1 MKTKFD
7 WKGYWSPTPK
17 LFRQI
22 GDTLFTVFGGS
33 GVIAGFSDNGTYA
46 SVFFILAMVGKIL
59 TNFFKE
65 DTSGTI

>member
-22 GDTLFTVFGGS
+22 GDTLFTVFGGT
-33 GVIAGFSDNGTYA
+33 GVIEGFAGDGTMA
-46 SVFFILAMVGKIL
+46 SVFFLIAMVGKIL

-65 DTSGTI
+65 DNSGVI